1 MAFSVN
7 DIKVLREK
15 TGAGMGACKEA
26 LTHTNGNLEEAVI
39 YLRKK
44 GLADMAKRAGRE
56 TKEGKVM
63 YKTNGENHAL
73 IFLGCETDFV
83 SATPEF
89 NKLAE
94 DIADYVLANPGKDYL
109 NDDVI
114 KATIEEI
121 APKFGENTSL
131 KGAYNL
137 SSTGKCGVFGAYVHS
152 DNKKACVV
160 EVSCAKE
167 DGSCCSK
174 KAEMEAIA
182 KTLAMQAV
190 GMVAQYM
197 EEKDVPADVIEK
209 EKEVAIAQAKQEGKS
224 DEAIQKMLPG
234 RVQKFFKDV
243 CLLDQPTIKD
253 NKLSVRNWLAE
264 KSKELGFEI
273 KAVRFVKF

>member
-1 MAFSVN
+1 MSFSVN

-26 LTHTNGNLEEAVI
+26 LTHTNGNIEEAVV

-56 TKEGKVM
+56 IKEGRVA
-63 YKTNGENHAL
+63 YKTDGKNHAL

-89 NKLAE
+89 VKLAG
-94 DIADYVLANPGKDYL
+94 DIADYVVANPGKDYV
-109 NDDVI
+109 NDPVI

-137 SSTGKCGVFGAYVHS
+137 SSEGKCGVFGAYIHS
-152 DNKKACVV
+152 DNKKACLM
-160 EVSCAKE
+160 EIACAAQ
-167 DGSCCSK
+167 DGSCCAHK
-174 KAEMEAIA
+174 EKMEEIA
-182 KTLAMQAV
+182 KALAMQAV

-197 EEKDVPADVIEK
+197 EEKDVPAEVIEK
-209 EKEVAIAQAKQEGKS
+209 EKEVAIAQAKAEGKP
-224 DEAIQKMLPG
+224 EAAIEKMLPG

-243 CLLDQPTIKD
+243 CLLDQPTIKN
-253 NKLSVRNWLAE
+253 NKLSVRDWLKEQSA
-264 KSKELGFEI
+264 ELGFEI